1 MAKARK
7 VKGESI
13 SAIAEA
19 LGVSRVTLYRHIGWP
34 SHFPHSSEPLSR
46 HTRRIEAQV
55 RFKACSPGETP
66 GKVVQRQFKGVRACP
81 GRIEGA
87 CALPTGKVKWFNNEK
102 GFGFLSRD
110 DGGDV
115 FVHSSVLPA
124 GVDSLKPG
132 QRVEF
137 GVVAGQRGD
146 QALSVS
152 LLDPTPSVA
161 AAQRKKPDEL
171 ASIVQD
177 LTTLLENITPMLE
190 KGRYPDKASGK
201 KIAGL
206 LRAVADQ
213 LDV

>member
-1 MAKARK
+1 M
-7 VKGESI
+7 
-13 SAIAEA
+13 
-19 LGVSRVTLYRHIGWP
+19 
-34 SHFPHSSEPLSR
+34 
-46 HTRRIEAQV
+46 
-55 RFKACSPGETP
+55 
-66 GKVVQRQFKGVRACP
+66 
-81 GRIEGA
+81 
-87 CALPTGKVKWFNNEK
+87 PTGKVKWFNSEK

-115 FVHSSVLPA
+115 FVHSSVLPE
-124 GVDSLKPG
+124 GVTTLRPG

-146 QALSVS
+146 QALSLT

-161 AAQRKKPDEL
+161 AAQRLKPDEL

-177 LTTLLENITPMLE
+177 LTNVLDRVAQQLER
-190 KGRYPDKASGK
+190 GRYPDRQQGR
-201 KIAGL
+201 KIAGM

>member
-1 MAKARK
+1 MR
-7 VKGESI
+7 
-13 SAIAEA
+13 
-19 LGVSRVTLYRHIGWP
+19 
-34 SHFPHSSEPLSR
+34 
-46 HTRRIEAQV
+46 
-55 RFKACSPGETP
+55 
-66 GKVVQRQFKGVRACP
+66 
-81 GRIEGA
+81 
-87 CALPTGKVKWFNNEK
+87 ALPTGKVKWFNSEK

-124 GVDSLKPG
+124 GVETLKPG
-132 QRVEF
+132 QRVDF

-146 QALSVS
+146 QALSLT
-152 LLDPTPSVA
+152 LLEPAPSVA

-177 LTTLLENITPMLE
+177 LTTFLESITPTLE
-190 KGRYPDKASGK
+190 KGRYPDKASGR

>member
-1 MAKARK
+1 MAPR
-7 VKGESI
+7 
-13 SAIAEA
+13 
-19 LGVSRVTLYRHIGWP
+19 
-34 SHFPHSSEPLSR
+34 
-46 HTRRIEAQV
+46 TRR
-55 RFKACSPGETP
+55 
-66 GKVVQRQFKGVRACP
+66 
-81 GRIEGA
+81 GRRHV
-87 CALPTGKVKWFNNEK
+87 PTGKVKWFNSEK

-124 GVDSLKPG
+124 GVETLKPG

-146 QALSVS
+146 QALSVTV
-152 LLDPTPSVA
+152 LDPAPSVA
-161 AAQRKKPDEL
+161 AAQRRKPDEL

-177 LTTLLENITPMLE
+177 LTTLLDGVSQQLE
-190 KGRYPDKASGK
+190 RGRYPDKTNGR
-201 KIAGL
+201 KIAGM

>member
-1 MAKARK
+1 
-7 VKGESI
+7 
-13 SAIAEA
+13 
-19 LGVSRVTLYRHIGWP
+19 
-34 SHFPHSSEPLSR
+34 
-46 HTRRIEAQV
+46 
-55 RFKACSPGETP
+55 
-66 GKVVQRQFKGVRACP
+66 
-81 GRIEGA
+81 
-87 CALPTGKVKWFNNEK
+87 LPTGKVKWFNSEK

-124 GVDSLKPG
+124 GVDVLKPG

-146 QALSVS
+146 QALSVT

-161 AAQRKKPDEL
+161 AAQRRKPDEL

>member
-1 MAKARK
+1 M
-7 VKGESI
+7 
-13 SAIAEA
+13 
-19 LGVSRVTLYRHIGWP
+19 
-34 SHFPHSSEPLSR
+34 
-46 HTRRIEAQV
+46 
-55 RFKACSPGETP
+55 
-66 GKVVQRQFKGVRACP
+66 
-81 GRIEGA
+81 
-87 CALPTGKVKWFNNEK
+87 PTGKVKWFNSEK

-115 FVHSSVLPA
+115 FVHSSVLPD

-146 QALSVS
+146 QALSVT

-161 AAQRKKPDEL
+161 AAQRRKPDEL

-177 LTTLLENITPMLE
+177 LTTLLENVTQQLE
-190 KGRYPDKASGK
+190 RGRYPDKAHGG
-201 KIAGL
+201 KIAGM

>member
-1 MAKARK
+1 M
-7 VKGESI
+7 
-13 SAIAEA
+13 
-19 LGVSRVTLYRHIGWP
+19 
-34 SHFPHSSEPLSR
+34 
-46 HTRRIEAQV
+46 
-55 RFKACSPGETP
+55 
-66 GKVVQRQFKGVRACP
+66 
-81 GRIEGA
+81 
-87 CALPTGKVKWFNNEK
+87 PTGKVKWFNSEK

-115 FVHSSVLPA
+115 FVHSSVLPD
-124 GVDSLKPG
+124 GVDTLRPG

-146 QALSVS
+146 QALSVT

-161 AAQRKKPDEL
+161 AAQRRKPDEL

-177 LTTLLENITPMLE
+177 LTTLLENVTQQLE
-190 KGRYPDKASGK
+190 RGRYPDKASGR
-201 KIAGL
+201 KIAGM

>member
-1 MAKARK
+1 
-7 VKGESI
+7 V
-13 SAIAEA
+13 
-19 LGVSRVTLYRHIGWP
+19 
-34 SHFPHSSEPLSR
+34 
-46 HTRRIEAQV
+46 
-55 RFKACSPGETP
+55 
-66 GKVVQRQFKGVRACP
+66 
-81 GRIEGA
+81 
-87 CALPTGKVKWFNNEK
+87 PTGKVKWFNSEK

-124 GVDSLKPG
+124 GVEALKPG

-146 QALSVS
+146 QALSVTV
-152 LLDPTPSVA
+152 LDPTPSVA
-161 AAQRKKPDEL
+161 AATRKKPDEL

-190 KGRYPDKASGK
+190 KGRYPEKTSGK

>member
-1 MAKARK
+1 
-7 VKGESI
+7 V
-13 SAIAEA
+13 
-19 LGVSRVTLYRHIGWP
+19 
-34 SHFPHSSEPLSR
+34 
-46 HTRRIEAQV
+46 
-55 RFKACSPGETP
+55 
-66 GKVVQRQFKGVRACP
+66 
-81 GRIEGA
+81 
-87 CALPTGKVKWFNNEK
+87 PTGKVKWFNVEK

-115 FVHSSVLPA
+115 FVHSSVLPS
-124 GVDSLKPG
+124 GVDALKPG

-146 QALSVS
+146 QALSVV

-161 AAQRKKPDEL
+161 AATRKKPDEL

-177 LTTLLENITPMLE
+177 LTTLLENVTQTLE
-190 KGRYPDKASGK
+190 GGRYPDKASGK

-213 LDV
+213 LDI

>member
-1 MAKARK
+1 MR
-7 VKGESI
+7 
-13 SAIAEA
+13 
-19 LGVSRVTLYRHIGWP
+19 
-34 SHFPHSSEPLSR
+34 
-46 HTRRIEAQV
+46 
-55 RFKACSPGETP
+55 
-66 GKVVQRQFKGVRACP
+66 
-81 GRIEGA
+81 
-87 CALPTGKVKWFNNEK
+87 ALPTGKVKWFNAEK

-124 GVDSLKPG
+124 GVDTLKPG

-146 QALSVS
+146 QALSVT
-152 LLDPTPSVA
+152 LLEPAPSVA

-171 ASIVQD
+171 VSIVQD
-177 LTTLLENITPMLE
+177 LTTLLESVAQTLE
-190 KGRYPDKASGK
+190 RGRYPEKASGK
-201 KIAGL
+201 KVAGL